1 MIRQSLWWVCALIRC
16 PHFEVGWSGYCS
28 RGRRLRPDGVRR
40 HGLSLRVVVSEMGV
54 VCRGR
59 SGASTLSRTATPP
72 PTRSPTPSPPS
83 GVGVVGNF
91 SIFRPPGFD
100 GYSDTLMGWVE

>member
-54 VCRGR
+54 ACRGR

-72 PTRSPTPSPPS
+72 PTP
-83 GVGVVGNF
+83 
-91 SIFRPPGFD
+91 RPRRFTSLGGGGGGKFFNI
-100 GYSDTLMGWVE
+100 